1 MGMWD
6 WIDTNLHV
14 DSWGVTPLELAAPMG
29 LVILIMMAGR
39 FARAR
44 GPKTESADMGGMAI
58 IAVIIGAAFFWVFA
72 GINLIHQT
80 FR

>member
-1 MGMWD
+1 
-6 WIDTNLHV
+6 
-14 DSWGVTPLELAAPMG
+14 MG